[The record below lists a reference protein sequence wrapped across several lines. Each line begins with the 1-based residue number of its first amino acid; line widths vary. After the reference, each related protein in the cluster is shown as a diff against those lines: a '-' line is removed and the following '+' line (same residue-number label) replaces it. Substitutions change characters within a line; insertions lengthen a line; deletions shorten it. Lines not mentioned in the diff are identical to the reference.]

1 MQLKVKASL
10 VSPIMYCHGLQ
21 INCITQK
28 ASSMFFLIY
37 CKFAG
42 QTNVCLMKQPIIFK
56 HLFIDYYSA
65 TPKYL
70 QLANCIIKA
79 ITDGVL
85 KENDVLPSINELS
98 FEFEISR
105 DTAEK
110 GYKHLKKNGVLGS
123 VPGKGYFVKNAELNQ
138 KLKIFLLFNKL
149 SPHKKI
155 IYDSLVTSLG
165 DLAAIDFY
173 IYNNDFI
180 FFKNLI
186 SQQKDN
192 YTHYVII
199 PHFMD
204 GGENVH
210 EIINAIPKEKL
221 ILLDKL
227 VPGVTGNYGAVYEN
241 FEEDIYNALVQ
252 ANDKLSRYN
261 TIKIIFPEYTYH
273 PKEIL
278 EGFYRY
284 CQQYAFNYKV
294 VHSIEEEAIQKGEV
308 YINLMEND
316 LVLLIEKILA
326 AGLVVGKDVGVIS
339 YNETPLKKIILNGIS
354 TISTDF
360 QMMGEKT
367 AELILNQSTEH
378 VAIPFYL
385 TERNSL

>member
-1 MQLKVKASL
+1 
-10 VSPIMYCHGLQ
+10 
-21 INCITQK
+21 
-28 ASSMFFLIY
+28 
-37 CKFAG
+37 
-42 QTNVCLMKQPIIFK
+42 MKQPLIFK
-56 HLFIDYYSA
+56 HLNIDYYSA

-79 ITDGVL
+79 ITEGVL

-98 FEFEISR
+98 FEFDISR

-110 GYKHLKKNGVLGS
+110 GYKHLKKTGVLGS
-123 VPGKGYFVKNAELNQ
+123 VPGKGYFVKNTELSQ
-138 KLKIFLLFNKL
+138 KLKVFLLFNKL

-155 IYDSLVTSLG
+155 IYDSFVASLG

-173 IYNNDFI
+173 IYNNDFL
-180 FFKNLI
+180 FFKKLI
-186 SQQKDN
+186 SQQKGD

-199 PHFMD
+199 PHFTE
-204 GGENVH
+204 GSENVS
-210 EIINAIPKEKL
+210 EIINTLPKDKL

-227 VPGVTGNYGAVYEN
+227 LPGVTGTYAAVYEN

-252 ANDKLSRYN
+252 ANEQLSKYH

-294 VHSIEEEAIQKGEV
+294 VNHIGEEPIQKGEV
-308 YINLMEND
+308 FINLMEND
-316 LVLLIEKILA
+316 LVILIERILA
-326 AGLVVGKDVGVIS
+326 AGLKVGKDVGVIS
-339 YNETPLKKIILNGIS
+339 YNETSLKKIILNGIT

-367 AELILNQSTEH
+367 AQMILDPSTEH

-385 TERNSL
+385 TLRASL

>member
-1 MQLKVKASL
+1 
-10 VSPIMYCHGLQ
+10 
-21 INCITQK
+21 
-28 ASSMFFLIY
+28 
-37 CKFAG
+37 
-42 QTNVCLMKQPIIFK
+42 MKHEAIFK
-56 HLFIDYYSA
+56 YLLIDYFSA

-79 ITDGVL
+79 IAEGVL
-85 KENDVLPSINELS
+85 KQNDVLPSINELS

-110 GYKHLKKNGVLGS
+110 GYKHLKKNGILGS
-123 VPGKGYFVKNAELNQ
+123 VPGKGYYVKSVELNQ

-155 IYDSLVTSLG
+155 IYDAFVASLG

-173 IYNNDFI
+173 IYNNDFL
-180 FFKNLI
+180 FFKKLLSRQN
-186 SQQKDN
+186 QE

-204 GGENVH
+204 SAENVA
-210 EIINAIPKEKL
+210 EIINTIPKDKL
-221 ILLDKL
+221 ILMDKL
-227 VPGVTGNYGAVYEN
+227 VPGVTGTYAAVYES
-241 FEEDIYNALVQ
+241 FEKDIYEALVQ
-252 ANDKLSRYN
+252 AKDKLGKYH

-278 EGFYRY
+278 EGFYKFCR
-284 CQQYAFNYKV
+284 QYDFNYKV
-294 VHSIEEEAIQKGEV
+294 IRNIENEPIKEGEV

-316 LVLLIEKILA
+316 LVYLIEKILTTKMK
-326 AGLVVGKDVGVIS
+326 VGKHVGVIS
-339 YNETPLKKIILNGIS
+339 YNETPLKKIILNGIT

-360 QMMGEKT
+360 QMMGEK
-367 AELILNQSTEH
+367 AAQMILEQSTDH

-385 TERNSL
+385 TLRASL

>member
-1 MQLKVKASL
+1 
-10 VSPIMYCHGLQ
+10 
-21 INCITQK
+21 
-28 ASSMFFLIY
+28 
-37 CKFAG
+37 
-42 QTNVCLMKQPIIFK
+42 MKQPIIFK

-70 QLANCIIKA
+70 QLANCIVKA

-123 VPGKGYFVKNAELNQ
+123 VPGKGYFVKNTELNQ

-192 YTHYVII
+192 YSHYVII

-227 VPGVTGNYGAVYEN
+227 VPGVTGNYGAVYED
-241 FEEDIYNALVQ
+241 FEKDIYNALVQ

-316 LVLLIEKILA
+316 LVILIEKILA
-326 AGLVVGKDVGVIS
+326 AGLTVGKDVGVIS

-385 TERNSL
+385 TGRNSL

>member
-1 MQLKVKASL
+1 
-10 VSPIMYCHGLQ
+10 
-21 INCITQK
+21 
-28 ASSMFFLIY
+28 
-37 CKFAG
+37 
-42 QTNVCLMKQPIIFK
+42 MKQPLIFK
-56 HLFIDYYSA
+56 HLLIDYYSA

-70 QLANCIIKA
+70 QLANCIVKA
-79 ITDGVL
+79 IAEGVL

-110 GYKHLKKNGVLGS
+110 GYKHLKKAGVLGS
-123 VPGKGYFVKNAELNQ
+123 VPGKGYFVKNTELNQ

-155 IYDSLVTSLG
+155 IYDAFVASLG

-173 IYNNDFI
+173 IYNNDSL
-180 FFKNLI
+180 FFKKLI
-186 SQQKDN
+186 SQQKGD

-199 PHFMD
+199 PHFME
-204 GGENVH
+204 GGENVN
-210 EIINAIPKEKL
+210 EIINTLPKEKL
-221 ILLDKL
+221 ILMDKL
-227 VPGVTGNYGAVYEN
+227 LPGVSGNYAAVYEN

-252 ANDKLSRYN
+252 ANEQLSKYH

-294 VHSIEEEAIQKGEV
+294 VHKIEDEAIQKGEA

-316 LVLLIEKILA
+316 LVILIEKILTT
-326 AGLVVGKDVGVIS
+326 GLKVGKDVGVIS
-339 YNETPLKKIILNGIS
+339 YNETPLKKIILNGIT

-367 AELILNQSTEH
+367 AQMILDQSTEH

-385 TERNSL
+385 TLRASL

>member
-1 MQLKVKASL
+1 
-10 VSPIMYCHGLQ
+10 
-21 INCITQK
+21 
-28 ASSMFFLIY
+28 
-37 CKFAG
+37 
-42 QTNVCLMKQPIIFK
+42 MKQPLIFK

-70 QLANCIIKA
+70 QLANSIVKA
-79 ITDGVL
+79 ISEGVL

-110 GYKHLKKNGVLGS
+110 GYKHLKKTGVLGS
-123 VPGKGYFVKNAELNQ
+123 VPGKGYFVKNTELNQ

-149 SPHKKI
+149 SAHKKI
-155 IYDSLVTSLG
+155 IYDSFVAALG

-173 IYNNDFI
+173 VYNNDFLL
-180 FFKNLI
+180 FKKLI
-186 SQQKDN
+186 GQQKGD

-199 PHFMD
+199 PHFME

-210 EIINAIPKEKL
+210 EIVNTLPKEKL
-221 ILLDKL
+221 ILMDKL
-227 VPGVTGNYGAVYEN
+227 LPGVTGNYAAVYEN

-252 ANDKLSRYN
+252 ANEQLSKYN

-273 PKEIL
+273 PNEIL

-294 VHSIEEEAIQKGEV
+294 VHRIEDEPIQKGEV

-316 LVLLIEKILA
+316 LVILIEKILA
-326 AGLVVGKDVGVIS
+326 TGLKVGKDVGVIS
-339 YNETPLKKIILNGIS
+339 YNETALKKIILKGIT

-360 QMMGEKT
+360 QMMGEK
-367 AELILNQSTEH
+367 AAQMVLDQSTEH
-378 VAIPFYL
+378 AAIPFYL
-385 TERNSL
+385 TLRASL

>member
-1 MQLKVKASL
+1 
-10 VSPIMYCHGLQ
+10 
-21 INCITQK
+21 
-28 ASSMFFLIY
+28 
-37 CKFAG
+37 
-42 QTNVCLMKQPIIFK
+42 MKQPDVFK
-56 HLFIDYYSA
+56 YLLIDYYSA

-70 QLANCIIKA
+70 QLANCIVKA
-79 ITDGVL
+79 ISEGVL
-85 KENDVLPSINELS
+85 KENDILPSINELS

-123 VPGKGYFVKNAELNQ
+123 VPGKGYYVKNAELNQ

-155 IYDSLVTSLG
+155 IYDAFVAALG

-173 IYNNDFI
+173 IYNNDFL
-180 FFKNLI
+180 FFKKLI

-192 YTHYVII
+192 YTHYVIV
-199 PHFMD
+199 PHFLD

-210 EIINAIPKEKL
+210 EIINTIPKEKL
-221 ILLDKL
+221 ILLDKI
-227 VPGVTGNYGAVYEN
+227 VPGITGNYGAVYEN

-252 ANDKLSRYN
+252 ANEKLSKYH

-284 CQQYAFNYKV
+284 CQQFAFTYKV
-294 VHSIEEEAIQKGEV
+294 VRNIENEPIKEGEV
-308 YINLMEND
+308 FINLMEND
-316 LVLLIEKILA
+316 LVVLIEKILA
-326 AGLVVGKDVGVIS
+326 TKLKVGKHVGVIS
-339 YNETPLKKIILNGIS
+339 YNETPLKKIILNGIT

-360 QMMGEKT
+360 QMMGEK
-367 AELILNQSTEH
+367 AAQLILDQSTAH
-378 VAIPFYL
+378 IKIPFYL
-385 TERNSL
+385 TVRASL